1 MCRRLMAYIESSRA
15 ASTEPLGI
23 GSAISSHACMHART
37 HARTH
42 MAGESTN
49 ITKHQIV
56 SLVRLRYDKTGEK
69 LHPRGLVCS
78 FARLDFT
85 VRNILLCGLFV
96 WICDSTD
103 RCLPQGEG
111 RKQANPVSEA
121 MSVCRRGCLL
131 EGAYGLHMLTIQ
143 IPITRKKIAEP

>member
-1 MCRRLMAYIESSRA
+1 MCRRLMAYIEYSRA

-23 GSAISSHACMHART
+23 GSAISTHACM

-56 SLVRLRYDKTGEK
+56 SLVPLRYDKAGEK

-85 VRNILLCGLFV
+85 VRNILSCGLFE

-103 RCLPQGEG
+103 HCCLPRGE
-111 RKQANPVSEA
+111 RS
-121 MSVCRRGCLL
+121 
-131 EGAYGLHMLTIQ
+131 
-143 IPITRKKIAEP
+143 